1 MTSKKKKNVGN
12 YEVIAFPKE
21 RKMVIDI
28 MEQGMKKH
36 YVKGLVE
43 FDVTNGRGLIKTLKL
58 KNGVSLS
65 FTGWMLKCIGQA
77 ASEHK
82 DVHML
87 KKGKKKLYR
96 FDDVDIS
103 IVVEK
108 TIDGEKVPLP
118 VIIRKTNEKSVKEI
132 TQEIRD
138 AQAELVNEDTLLG
151 LEKQEKLKKVFT
163 KLPKF
168 IRKIIYWR
176 FGKNPLLL
184 KDFSG
189 TINLTSVGMFGDI
202 SGWGIPIGV
211 SPLMFALG
219 DITKKPG
226 VIGDGIEIRE
236 FLHATILFDHDI
248 VDGAPA
254 ARFLTRLNELI
265 EIGFGLNT

>member
-1 MTSKKKKNVGN
+1 MTRKKKKYIGE
-12 YEVIAFPKE
+12 YEVIDFPKE

-28 MEQGMKKH
+28 MEQGVKKH
-36 YVKGLVE
+36 YVKALVE
-43 FDVTNGRGLIKTLKL
+43 FDVTNGRELIKEYKL

-77 ASEHK
+77 ASEYK

-87 KKGKKKLYR
+87 KKSKKKLYR

-108 TIDGEKVPLP
+108 TNEEKKVPLP
-118 VIIRKTNEKSVKEI
+118 VIIRKTNEKTVMEI

-138 AQAELVNEDTLLG
+138 AQTEGVDEDTLLG
-151 LEKQEKLKKVFT
+151 LKKEEKLKRVFT

-168 IRKIIYWR
+168 IRKYVYWR

-184 KDFSG
+184 KDFGG

-202 SGWGIPIGV
+202 RGWGIPIGV

-219 DITKKPG
+219 SFTKKPG
-226 VIGDGIEIRE
+226 IIEDSIEIRE
-236 FLHATILFDHDI
+236 FLHTTVLFDHDI

-254 ARFLTRLNELI
+254 ARFLTRLKELI
-265 EIGFGLNT
+265 ESGFGLN